1 MQIGQ
6 FDFDNAIKGIARE
19 NQIEIEKRFTTT
31 EADLH
36 KTLEDLSTLLKDRGV
51 LASMWPDASVD
62 DPALYSHLNIKIDQH
77 LSRIELFTAASS
89 PDGTPLRLKV
99 YDISQELDLT
109 RDPNAVPVPA
119 PEAIPPTY
127 TPTNPWQ
134 TNSTPVY
141 TQPAAPT
148 NTATPAQPAGKSI
161 D

>member
-1 MQIGQ
+1 MQIGT
-6 FDFDNAIKGIARE
+6 FDFDNAIKGAVQE
-19 NQIEIEKRFTTT
+19 NQIEIEKKYTTT

-36 KTLEDLSTLLKDRGV
+36 KTLEDLSALLRDRGI

-62 DPALYSHLNIKIDQH
+62 DPQLYSHLNIKIDQH
-77 LSRIELFTAASS
+77 LSRIELFTAAST

-99 YDISQELDLT
+99 YDVSHELDLT
-109 RDPNAVPVPA
+109 RDPNAPVVPA
-119 PEAIPPTY
+119 PAAVPPTY
-127 TPTNPWQ
+127 PPQNVWQ

-148 NTATPAQPAGKSI
+148 GPQTPEQPAGKSI

>member
-62 DPALYSHLNIKIDQH
+62 DPALYSHLNIKID
-77 LSRIELFTAASS
+77 
-89 PDGTPLRLKV
+89 
-99 YDISQELDLT
+99 
-109 RDPNAVPVPA
+109 
-119 PEAIPPTY
+119 
-127 TPTNPWQ
+127 
-134 TNSTPVY
+134 
-141 TQPAAPT
+141 
-148 NTATPAQPAGKSI
+148 
-161 D
+161 